1 LRRSDTLELDL
12 RQRKAFHDLTR
23 SRESI
28 LFHGSMR
35 RFLPCILSTFLLVA
49 GVSAQAG
56 TKVRIATP
64 IGNIDLELYDA
75 DKPVTV
81 KNFLSYVQSG
91 RYANS
96 FSHRLVTGFVLQSG
110 GYYLNANSV
119 TPVTTDAPIVNEY
132 STGTIY
138 SNVKG
143 TIAMAK
149 VSNDPNSATSQW
161 FLNLADNGANLDTQ
175 NGGFTVF
182 GHVVTGMDVLELF
195 NSSFNS
201 TTGGWGV
208 YNAGGD
214 FTELPLLANS
224 LNTANFIYTPVTIL
238 STPDI
243 ALAGPSKLKA
253 AQAMVKVKGTALA
266 LVSQLEWRLGT
277 KGAYRKA
284 PAGTT
289 WQLRVPGLKHGVNFL
304 YVRGVSASGVRGKT
318 LKIKITRK

>member
-1 LRRSDTLELDL
+1 MPRFFSLY
-12 RQRKAFHDLTR
+12 
-23 SRESI
+23 
-28 LFHGSMR
+28 LFA
-35 RFLPCILSTFLLVA
+35 LLFAAAVF
-49 GVSAQAG
+49 SAQAG

-64 IGNIDLELYDA
+64 VGTIDLELYDA

-96 FSHRLVTGFVLQSG
+96 FSHRLVPGFAFQSG
-110 GYYLNANSV
+110 GFYLSGSSV
-119 TPVTTDAPIVNEY
+119 SAVTTDAPITNEY

-149 VSNDPNSATSQW
+149 VDKDPNSATSQW
-161 FLNLADNGANLDTQ
+161 FLNLADNSANLDTQ

-182 GHVVTGMDVLELF
+182 GHVIAGMDVLEKF
-195 NSSFNS
+195 NTSFGNS
-201 TTGGWGV
+201 ATGGWGV
-208 YNAGGD
+208 YDASGSLGSS
-214 FTELPLLANS
+214 FTELPLLANQ
-224 LNTANFIYTPVTIL
+224 LTTDNLIYTPVTIL

-243 ALAGPSKLKA
+243 ALKGPSKLKA

-277 KGAYRKA
+277 KGAFRKA
-284 PAGTT
+284 TAGAT

-304 YVRGVSASGVRGKT
+304 YVRGVSVSGVRGKT
-318 LKIKITRK
+318 LKITITRK

>member
-1 LRRSDTLELDL
+1 MPRFFSSLWFALL
-12 RQRKAFHDLTR
+12 
-23 SRESI
+23 
-28 LFHGSMR
+28 LF
-35 RFLPCILSTFLLVA
+35 
-49 GVSAQAG
+49 SAAVLCAHAG

-96 FSHRLVTGFVLQSG
+96 FSHRLVPGFVFQSG
-110 GYYLNANSV
+110 GYYLNGTSV
-119 TPVTTDAPIVNEY
+119 NAVTTDAPIVNEY
-132 STGTIY
+132 ATGTVY

-149 VSNDPNSATSQW
+149 VDGNPDSATSQW
-161 FLNLADNGANLDTQ
+161 FLNLADNSSNLDTQ

-182 GHVVTGMDVLELF
+182 GHVIAGTDVLDVF
-195 NSSFNS
+195 NNGFGNSS
-201 TTGGWGV
+201 TGGRGV
-208 YNAGGD
+208 YDATSSLGTD
-214 FTELPLLANS
+214 FSTMPLLANQ
-224 LNTANFIYTPVTIL
+224 LTTDNLIYTPVTIL
-238 STPDI
+238 SAPDI
-243 ALAGPSKLKA
+243 ALKGPSKLKA

-277 KGAYRKA
+277 KGAFRKA
-284 PAGTT
+284 PAGAT

-318 LKIKITRK
+318 LKITIMRK

>member
-1 LRRSDTLELDL
+1 
-12 RQRKAFHDLTR
+12 
-23 SRESI
+23 
-28 LFHGSMR
+28 MR

-81 KNFLSYVQSG
+81 KNFLKYVQSG

-96 FSHRLVTGFVLQSG
+96 FSHRLVTGFVFQSG

-182 GHVVTGMDVLELF
+182 GHVTAGLDVLDVF
-195 NSSFNS
+195 NTGFGNSS
-201 TTGGWGV
+201 TGGRGV
-208 YNAGGD
+208 YNKSSNFGMD
-214 FTELPLLANS
+214 FTTMPLLADVLTTDN
-224 LNTANFIYTPVTIL
+224 LIYTPVTIL